1 MSPTSRTYMER
12 KGNMPLLSQNAR
24 AALPPLYS
32 QEDATDPMIFAKLS
46 SPGSRWACY
55 LVEGS
60 PREDDF
66 LVYGLF
72 ISGGRHWGQLLLS
85 ELETAFREKG
95 LSLHEEDYPRPV
107 RLSEVIPGMRR
118 CRRKAS

>member
-1 MSPTSRTYMER
+1 
-12 KGNMPLLSQNAR
+12 MPLLSQSAR

-46 SPGSRWACY
+46 SPESEWACY

-60 PREDDF
+60 PRGDDF

-72 ISGGRHWGQLLLS
+72 ISGGKHWGQLLLS
-85 ELETAFREKG
+85 ELETALREKG
-95 LSLHEEDYPRPV
+95 LSPSEEDYQRPV
-107 RLSEVIPGMRR
+107 RLSELIPGMRR
-118 CRRKAS
+118 YRRKAG